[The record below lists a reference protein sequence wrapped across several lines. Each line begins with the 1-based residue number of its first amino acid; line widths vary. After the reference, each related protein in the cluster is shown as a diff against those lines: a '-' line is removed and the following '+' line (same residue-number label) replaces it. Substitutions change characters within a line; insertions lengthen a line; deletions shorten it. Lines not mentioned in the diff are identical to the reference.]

1 MSNLLRVTPLAA
13 LLLSGLGCSKPQP
26 PITNEVALTVT
37 DDGFSP
43 QNLRVHKG
51 QPVVLAITRKSDST
65 CATDI
70 VIDEYKVNTKLPLN
84 ETVTV
89 SFTPTKSGELK
100 YGCAMQKMLGGV
112 ITVE

>member
-1 MSNLLRVTPLAA
+1 MSNLLRITPLAA
-13 LLLSGLGCSKPQP
+13 LVLSGLGCSKPQP
-26 PITNEVALTVT
+26 PFANDVALTVT

-51 QPVVLAITRKSDST
+51 QPVVLSITRTSDST

-84 ETVTV
+84 ETVKV
-89 SFTPTKSGELK
+89 SFTPTAAGDLK
-100 YGCAMQKMLGGV
+100 YGCAMQKMVGGV